1 LATEAPVAP
10 FAAAPA
16 VLAVDVGGTSIKGA
30 LVGADAAILA
40 TDGADTPQQSEEA
53 LVDAVIAVACRLQK
67 CALALGSPAAAL
79 GVAAAGV
86 IDETTGIARHG
97 ANLLWRD
104 TALARRLEERI
115 ALPTTLLQDARAAAH
130 AEAIFGAGRTSDT
143 FLAVLLGT
151 GVGSA
156 VVIDGRPLRGAHG
169 LAGEIGHLQVDAHRL
184 VCGCGGRGCVET
196 VASAS
201 ALSRRFAAATGRAM
215 PAEAVVDQMLAGNPI
230 ATRLWADAIAALAV
244 AVAAAVAV
252 VDCGLVIFGG
262 GMAAAG
268 QRLLDPLREALAQR
282 LSLDR
287 CRSWSSPPWEASPES
302 SARRPE
308 PSPCWNA
315 TMSSNPGAA
324 RRFPSSP
331 VCRRGRGHG
340 GDRSPDHPWP
350 ARGRRRWP
358 RAAPLHRPARC

>member
-230 ATRLWADAIAALAV
+230 ATRLWADAVAALAA

-282 LSLDR
+282 LSLG
-287 CRSWSSPPWEASPES
+287 PVPELVV
-302 SARRPE
+302 
-308 PSPCWNA
+308 A
-315 TMSSNPGAA
+315 TLGSVAGVLGAA
-324 RRFPSSP
+324 AGALAGMGRDDVVESWRSSP
-331 VCRRGRGHG
+331 VPELPAVPSLAGRWG
-340 GDRSPDHPWP
+340 RS
-350 ARGRRRWP
+350 
-358 RAAPLHRPARC
+358 LS